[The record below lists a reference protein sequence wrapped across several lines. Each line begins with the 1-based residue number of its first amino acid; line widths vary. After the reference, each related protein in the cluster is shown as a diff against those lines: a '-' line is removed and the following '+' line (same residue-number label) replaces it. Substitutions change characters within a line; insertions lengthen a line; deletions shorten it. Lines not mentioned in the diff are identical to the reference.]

1 MSLAGEMDEAGSR
14 EAGTCVAAVCVEL
27 TIRIIS
33 SSFVT
38 SSRRSRHPPHGPPQQ
53 SWRSGNTPLSTSP

>member
-14 EAGTCVAAVCVEL
+14 EAGACVAAVCAEL

-38 SSRRSRHPPHGPPQQ
+38 SRR
-53 SWRSGNTPLSTSP
+53 LS